1 MFCTECGGNISAS
14 DRACPS
20 CGARAQEDRPRT
32 VLVPPTPRPAAASL
46 AADYAKPGFGV
57 MGFTRAI
64 LGALAQGKVI
74 RNAIALVMRVG
85 AVLILLAGLLV
96 VIQVLKMAFQ
106 ISSATATIGGLLVAV
121 LMGAASF
128 AVAQIYLY
136 RAQSVH
142 DLEDSPFT
150 IIPILSILF
159 RASGESYAVGALA
172 FGVGGCLFTWLSGM
186 SPMMLLSSL
195 GPFMPPIPGMN
206 EMGGQSFVSGLV
218 FLVTMIVA
226 AFASLVAFYALAELV
241 VVLVDIAMNV
251 RRLVKGQAP
260 VAA

>member
-1 MFCTECGGNISAS
+1 M
-14 DRACPS
+14 
-20 CGARAQEDRPRT
+20 
-32 VLVPPTPRPAAASL
+32 VVPAAARTA

-57 MGFTRAI
+57 MSITRAI

-85 AVLILLAGLLV
+85 AVLILLGGLLV
-96 VIQVLKMAFQ
+96 VIQILKMSFQ

-121 LMGAASF
+121 LLGAAFF
-128 AVAQIYLY
+128 AISQIYLY

-186 SPMMLLSSL
+186 SPMMLMSGL
-195 GPFMPPIPGMN
+195 GGFMPPIPGLS

-218 FLVTMIVA
+218 FLVTMIIA
-226 AFASLVAFYALAELV
+226 AFAALVAFYALAELV
-241 VVLVDIAMNV
+241 IVLVDIAINV
-251 RRLVKGQAP
+251 RRLVKGQAT
-260 VAA
+260 A

>member
-14 DRACPS
+14 DRVCPS
-20 CGARAQEDRPRT
+20 CGARAQDDRHAT
-32 VLVPPTPRPAAASL
+32 VVVSAPARAV
-46 AADYAKPGFGV
+46 AADYTKPGFGV
-57 MGFTRAI
+57 MGITRAV
-64 LGALAQGKVI
+64 LGALARGAVI

-85 AVLILLAGLLV
+85 AVLILLGGLLV
-96 VIQVLKMAFQ
+96 VITVLKMSFQ
-106 ISSATATIGGLLVAV
+106 ISSAAATIGGLLVAV
-121 LMGAASF
+121 LMGVAFF
-128 AVAQIYLY
+128 AVSQIYLF

-159 RASGESYAVGALA
+159 RASGEAYAVGALA

-186 SPMMLLSSL
+186 SPTMLLSGL
-195 GPFMPPIPGMN
+195 GGFMPPIPGLN

-226 AFASLVAFYALAELV
+226 GFAALIGFYALSELV
-241 VVLVDIAMNV
+241 VVLVDIAINV
-251 RRLVKGQAP
+251 RRLVKGQTA
-260 VAA
+260 VAV